1 MKRYQKSLVW
11 LALVGALG
19 LGSTA
24 SFAGRYEHEGERG
37 HTQRFEQRM
46 LERANALK
54 KALNLSATQEVA
66 WANFQQDLKPKDRS
80 DQHERQAKRE
90 AFKSMDTLERLDW
103 MKNMK
108 AQRDAQMERRDQAI
122 RSFYGQ
128 LSLDQKKIFDTQFWM
143 RPGPHGDGARHH
155 DAQADGKPARK

>member
-1 MKRYQKSLVW
+1 MKRYQKSLIW

-24 SFAGRYEHEGERG
+24 SFAGRHEHEGDRG
-37 HTQRFEQRM
+37 HSQRFEQRM

-54 KALNLSATQEVA
+54 TALNLSATQEDA
-66 WANFQQDLKPKDRS
+66 WVNFQKDLKPKDRS

-103 MKNMK
+103 MKTMK

-128 LSLDQKKIFDTQFWM
+128 LSSEQKKIFDSQFWM
-143 RPGPHGDGARHH
+143 RSGPRGDGERHH
-155 DAQADGKPARK
+155 GPQTDGKPASK